1 MKRALLLV
9 AVGATVMGP
18 SPAFV
23 HEATAASRPP
33 AEAAA
38 RRPQA
43 PRPPVRRAL
52 RPVVRYAG
60 AGAWSLADVDMVQQF
75 FARRFGRPLPV
86 SAWGQTVVH
95 DRLGLDH
102 RDAFDVALHPD
113 SAEGRALMAFLRSEG
128 IPFVGVRSRIRGL
141 STGAHIHVGPESG
154 RLPRPRQ
161 PVNVA
166 RSKPERSALRA
177 PPPSVSLLR
186 SVRRR
191 ARA

>member
-1 MKRALLLV
+1 MRHALLLV
-9 AVGATVMGP
+9 AVGATVIGP

-23 HEATAASRPP
+23 HEAATGSPAASRPP
-33 AEAAA
+33 AEATA

-43 PRPPVRRAL
+43 PRPPARRRL
-52 RPVVRYAG
+52 SPVVRYAG
-60 AGAWSLADVDMVQQF
+60 TGAWSLADADTVQQF

-102 RDAFDVALHPD
+102 HDAFDVALHPN

-128 IPFVGVRSRIRGL
+128 IPFVAVRSRIRGL

-154 RLPRPRQ
+154 RLPRSRH
-161 PVNVA
+161 PVDVT
-166 RSKPERSALRA
+166 RSKPERSALA
-177 PPPSVSLLR
+177 SD
-186 SVRRR
+186 RRGYDL
-191 ARA
+191 